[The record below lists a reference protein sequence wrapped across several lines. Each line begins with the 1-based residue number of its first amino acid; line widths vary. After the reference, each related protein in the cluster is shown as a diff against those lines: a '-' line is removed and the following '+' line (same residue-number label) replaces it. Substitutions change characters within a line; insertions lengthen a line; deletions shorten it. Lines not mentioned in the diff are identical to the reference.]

1 MSDAKIVIKRGLRV
15 GDLEAETD
23 KDLLS
28 KCFVDNGDV
37 ELLEDVKRPES
48 IIVGRTGSGKSALIL
63 RINEVAE
70 KSVVLDP
77 NDISIRFLE
86 HSDVIQFFEELNV
99 NLDLFYRYLWR
110 HVLTVELLKLRY
122 SLKNENDSNGV
133 WSKLFSLVGRDVG
146 KKEGLAYFRE
156 WGDKF
161 WLETDQ
167 QLKEVTEKLSR
178 ELKSGFGAE
187 LNDVKISLNG
197 AKNISEERR
206 SEIVNRAKRVVSSI
220 QIKKMTDVLD
230 LLETKVFDDKQKKF
244 YILIDKLDE
253 DWAETKT
260 RYRFIRA
267 LIEEIKT
274 FRRIC
279 NIKIIISMRRDLLDM
294 VFDSTRET
302 GFQQE
307 KYESYMLPLSWSRD
321 ALAHLLELRIN
332 EVFRRQYT
340 REGIRFSDIF
350 PITMKHENITA
361 LDYMLERTLLR
372 PRDAMQ
378 FVNECFVSAFNESKV
393 GWRAINAAESTYS
406 EKRLKS
412 LFEEWSDV
420 YPRLEESME
429 LLRNMRAIFYRSDIS
444 DKVNKISEEL
454 NDDEKDPCWN
464 AIIKFCEG
472 THGMSESDVVAEFI
486 NCFFR
491 IGAIGV
497 KVSKNEPY
505 MWADYDNAILTKSNV
520 KRINQIKIHK
530 MLHKTLSIRDIAV
543 DGFN

>member
-1 MSDAKIVIKRGLRV
+1 MSENQILIKRGLRV

-23 KDLLS
+23 KELLS

-37 ELLEDVKRPES
+37 DLLIDVKRPES

-63 RINEVAE
+63 RINEVVE

-77 NDISIRFLE
+77 NHISIRFLE
-86 HSDVIQFFEELNV
+86 HSDVIQFFEGLNV

-110 HVLTVELLKLRY
+110 HILTVELLKLRY
-122 SLKNENDSNGV
+122 SLKSESDSNNL
-133 WSKLFSLVGRDVG
+133 WDKLFSLVGRDTT
-146 KKEGLAYFRE
+146 KKEGLAYFKE

-167 QLKEVTEKLSR
+167 QLREVTEKLSR
-178 ELKSGFGAE
+178 ELKSGFGTE
-187 LNDVKISLNG
+187 LNDVRISLNG
-197 AKNISEERR
+197 AKSLSEERK
-206 SEIVNRAKRVVSSI
+206 SEIVNRAKRVVSNI

-279 NIKIIISMRRDLLDM
+279 NVKIIISMRRDLLDM
-294 VFDSTRET
+294 VFDHTRET

-321 ALAHLLELRIN
+321 ALANLLELRIN
-332 EVFRRQYT
+332 EVFKRQYT
-340 REGIRFSDIF
+340 RAGISFSDIF
-350 PITMKHENITA
+350 PVKMKHENITA
-361 LDYMLERTLLR
+361 LDYMLDRTLFR

-393 GWRAINAAESTYS
+393 SWRSINAAESTYS

-420 YPRLEESME
+420 YPRLEESLE
-429 LLRNMRAIFYRSDIS
+429 LLRNMNVIFYRSDIAE
-444 DKVNKISEEL
+444 KINKISEEM
-454 NDDEKDPCWN
+454 NEQEKDPCWS

-472 THGMSESDVVAEFI
+472 GNAMSESDVVAEFI

-491 IGAIGV
+491 VGAIGV

-530 MLHKTLSIRDIAV
+530 MLHKTLSIRDLEI